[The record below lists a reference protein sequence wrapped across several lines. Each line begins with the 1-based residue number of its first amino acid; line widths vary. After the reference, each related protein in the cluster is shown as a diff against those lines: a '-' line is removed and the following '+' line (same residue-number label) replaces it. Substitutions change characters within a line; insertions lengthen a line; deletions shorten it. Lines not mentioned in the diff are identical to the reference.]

1 MVLTATVHEAID
13 AADTAIRK
21 TNNICWLNIE
31 ASTAET
37 EVSRMEL

>member
-1 MVLTATVHEAID
+1 MVPTTTIHEATD